1 MGQRLLKI
9 NNLTLQPGFEEEASF
24 GAEASLFIVAIFPGW
39 LRSAQDGSVGSIQV
53 WTSTSTTMIKIEEEY
68 TEGAQQTQ
76 ERAAPSR
83 LCMLHDNTLLEV
95 SLNSTKS
102 GRQGLSDSVTQCVSV
117 HFIICC

>member
-1 MGQRLLKI
+1 M
-9 NNLTLQPGFEEEASF
+9 ASISPRWV
-24 GAEASLFIVAIFPGW
+24 GRVYS
-39 LRSAQDGSVGSIQV
+39 SVDFDV
-53 WTSTSTTMIKIEEEY
+53 NHYEIKIEEEY

-102 GRQGLSDSVTQCVSV
+102 GRRQTGIVGLSHSVCQCSFHHLLLIEVAKFFDRHCV
-117 HFIICC
+117 K

>member
-1 MGQRLLKI
+1 M
-9 NNLTLQPGFEEEASF
+9 ASISPRWV
-24 GAEASLFIVAIFPGW
+24 GRVYS
-39 LRSAQDGSVGSIQV
+39 SVDFDFNHYE
-53 WTSTSTTMIKIEEEY
+53 IKIEEEY